1 MTLSTGG
8 IRDGR
13 WWRAS
18 VGAWANRARVVRGA
32 ELRTKEQQRRR
43 RGVKRGDLF
52 FFLAT
57 EAEEES
63 ERPENESELGFRSNP
78 DRAVWTGLGL
88 VGY

>member
-1 MTLSTGG
+1 
-8 IRDGR
+8 
-13 WWRAS
+13 
-18 VGAWANRARVVRGA
+18 VV
-32 ELRTKEQQRRR
+32 LREVTF
-43 RGVKRGDLF
+43 F